1 LDVRDTGGIMK
12 LRRRHF
18 LHLAAGAAALPT
30 LSRNAKAQT
39 YPTRSVRIIAG
50 FPAGSAAD
58 IVARL
63 VGQPLSER
71 IGQPVVIED
80 RPSAGSNLATE
91 FVLKSPPDGYLL
103 FMATVVNAINPTLYP
118 DLNFNFVRDIAP
130 VARIGGGDYV
140 MVVTPSVPAKTVAEF
155 IAYAKANPG
164 KINMASPGNGTAVHV
179 FGELFKMMTGIDMV
193 HVPYRTS
200 YLPDLLAG
208 QVQVA
213 FTPIP
218 FSIEYIKAGK
228 LRGLAVTGATRS
240 DALPDLP
247 TVGEFVPGYAASG
260 WFGLVAPK
268 GTPNAIIDKLNTEI
282 NAVVADPDM
291 KTRLVGLGVPP
302 MPMTPAAFGQLIA
315 EDTDKWAK
323 VIRAANI
330 KAE

>member
-1 LDVRDTGGIMK
+1 MK
-12 LRRRHF
+12 PPHRRHF
-18 LHLAAGAAALPT
+18 LHLAAGAAALPAV
-30 LSRNAKAQT
+30 SRIASAQT
-39 YPTRSVRIIAG
+39 YPTRSVHIISG

-63 VGQPLSER
+63 AGQPLSER
-71 IGQPVVIED
+71 IGQPVVTED
-80 RPSAGSNLATE
+80 RPGAGGSLAAE
-91 FVLKSPPDGYLL
+91 IVIRAPPDGYVLL
-103 FMATVVNAINPTLYP
+103 MATVANAINATLYP
-118 DLNFNFVRDIAP
+118 NLNFSFVRDIAP
-130 VARIGGGDYV
+130 VACIGGGDYV

-155 IAYAKANPG
+155 IAHAKANPG

-179 FGELFKMMTGIDMV
+179 FGELFKMMAGIDMV

-200 YLPDLLAG
+200 YMPDLLAG

-218 FSIEYIKAGK
+218 FSIEQVKAGK

-240 DALPDLP
+240 DALPDVP

-268 GTPNAIIDKLNTEI
+268 GISNAIIDRLNTET
-282 NAVVADPDM
+282 NAVVADPDI
-291 KTRLVGLGVPP
+291 KARFVGLGVPP
-302 MPMTPAAFGQLIA
+302 MPMSPAEFGKLIA
-315 EDTDKWAK
+315 DDTEKWGK

-330 KAE
+330 KPE

>member
-1 LDVRDTGGIMK
+1 
-12 LRRRHF
+12 
-18 LHLAAGAAALPT
+18 
-30 LSRNAKAQT
+30 
-39 YPTRSVRIIAG
+39 
-50 FPAGSAAD
+50 
-58 IVARL
+58 
-63 VGQPLSER
+63 
-71 IGQPVVIED
+71 
-80 RPSAGSNLATE
+80 
-91 FVLKSPPDGYLL
+91 
-103 FMATVVNAINPTLYP
+103 MATVVNALNPTLYP

-130 VARIGGGDYV
+130 VACIGGGNYV
-140 MVVTPSVPAKTVAEF
+140 MVVTPSFPAKTIPEF

-164 KINMASPGNGTAVHV
+164 RINMASPGNGTAVHV
-179 FGELFKMMTGIDMV
+179 FGGLFKMMTGIDMV

-200 YLPDLLAG
+200 YMPDLLAG

-218 FSIEYIKAGK
+218 FSIEYIRTGK
-228 LRGLAVTGATRS
+228 LRGLAVTAATRS

-268 GTPNAIIDKLNTEI
+268 GTSNAIIDKLNTEI
-282 NAVVADPDM
+282 NAVVADPNM

-302 MPMTPAAFGQLIA
+302 MPMTAAEFGKLIA
-315 EDTDKWAK
+315 EETDKWAN